1 MFKKILAI
9 VLVAF
14 VNTSVMAAAENIK
27 VMKLDP
33 QKASPWSF
41 EDNMWHDAFIAPSVL
56 TPVIFYVSK
65 FRTSNPRLL
74 SDPVLLDC
82 SGVPTIIQPG
92 HSAVCEIGPHES
104 GKIGSAMWGIASSYY
119 HNGSEGYT
127 IMLQEWQK

>member
-1 MFKKILAI
+1 MLKKFLVI
-9 VLVAF
+9 VLAVFAS
-14 VNTSVMAAAENIK
+14 TRIMAAPENIK
-27 VMKLDP
+27 MMQLDP

-41 EDNMWHDAFIAPSVL
+41 EDSTWHDAFIAPSAL

-82 SGVPTIIQPG
+82 SGVPTFIQPG

-104 GKIGSAMWGIASSYY
+104 GKIGTAEWGIASSYY

-127 IMLQEWQK
+127 IMLQEWSK